1 MPNSKGMTQGS
12 LPLPPNARG
21 HPMPRRATPEN
32 SVTLQHHRL
41 ARNASMKPPT
51 GSNVSPGSPPRRD
64 SSGESHITGQSDP
77 KNWFDRSNQ
86 NAPAAFDHATMD
98 VDPPFYQ
105 KQSDSSNEEMNNPGQ
120 ESAYSFVPSALQ
132 FQRPTMA
139 RSSSAEDFRSV
150 IDDLTIENKR
160 LKEAL
165 KKYKQFGRDLL
176 REDKLFELKIHGL
189 PRQKKRELEATLRDF
204 ATSLEGSPAALS
216 QRAKKSSSKHV
227 DRLKGSTSNSK
238 HASTSSSTSRP
249 VDSAYAS
256 MSTGPSSIGLTNAS
270 SGSFSRP
277 WLARTRSAA
286 DRKVESYLQDIPEG
300 LFPRPVTLTEK
311 DKKKLVVRRLEQLFT
326 GKALQRRDMSRNQS
340 VPLETPAG
348 GGMLP
353 APSQTIEPS
362 REARIQSPELG
373 KKRHTRED
381 MSMSQ
386 SNYEDETTQGDRTGD
401 SNEHVGNDE
410 SPSSTELPEQRATR
424 PRDLDPDR
432 AQVPSENMQYIR
444 HLGVTAPEYL
454 SQTRFKSQD
463 VSIDAEG
470 WIHLN
475 LLCSLAQL
483 HILNVTP
490 DYIRSAVA
498 ERSAK
503 FQLSRDGRKIRWR
516 GGMEGTKFSSDS
528 SGGSS
533 QRSPETDATDA
544 SNEEGQRK
552 RQKTGAQG
560 SVSSGRTQTKMRP
573 QNSLASDGFH
583 YKPLFT
589 RHHSSSAETSID
601 DTASEYGAGE
611 NSSFSPAFV
620 SGSGSPARRKRRH
633 DGAIIYYTGAPF
645 CTDLSG
651 DPGDLSPTTYMTS
664 SGQEQESMIIHEEKP
679 ESCTL
684 SGSSPPFR
692 PLVDG
697 PALDLSNEEPV
708 LMDETDHTEEDDG
721 FGFTWSDEPQ
731 KLQLKPLEA
740 HLEPFGL
747 GGVTPDDHF
756 AVVVVTRHPMNCPP
770 RGRPGMLRSTSVETA
785 GSASSRIAPTTP
797 HTPNQAVDGPS
808 NIQVQTIA
816 KRYKVLK
823 PLPLPPP
830 AMFYPPFT
838 DTTESEGSVLD
849 DEYSDE
855 DDSQVILDDSASV
868 SPLANPHQP
877 KEMFAGMGVL
887 DSGEDEGMDVNTR
900 ISPKD
905 GFVPGLRQMSSSSVR
920 PEGSFGKGGGL
931 QPDSSGATAG
941 EASGYSSS
949 QSNMEEDE

>member
-1 MPNSKGMTQGS
+1 MC
-12 LPLPPNARG
+12 
-21 HPMPRRATPEN
+21 
-32 SVTLQHHRL
+32 V
-41 ARNASMKPPT
+41 
-51 GSNVSPGSPPRRD
+51 
-64 SSGESHITGQSDP
+64 GEMADCCV
-77 KNWFDRSNQ
+77 
-86 NAPAAFDHATMD
+86 

-105 KQSDSSNEEMNNPGQ
+105 KHSDSSNEDLNNPGR
-120 ESAYSFVPSALQ
+120 EIAYPYAPSALEP
-132 FQRPTMA
+132 RRTHTMA

-160 LKEAL
+160 LKESL

-189 PRQKKRELEATLRDF
+189 PRKKKRELEATLRDF
-204 ATSLEGSPAALS
+204 AASLEGSPAAS
-216 QRAKKSSSKHV
+216 STQRANKSYTKHA
-227 DRLKGSTSNSK
+227 DRLKGSASNSK

-256 MSTGPSSIGLTNAS
+256 LSTGPSSIGLTNAS
-270 SGSFSRP
+270 SGSFNMP
-277 WLARTRSAA
+277 WLAHTRSAT

-326 GKALQRRDMSRNQS
+326 GKTLQRRDMSRDQS
-340 VPLETPAG
+340 MALETQTG
-348 GGMLP
+348 GGMLSVP
-353 APSQTIEPS
+353 PQTNEPS
-362 REARIQSPELG
+362 REARIQSPRLG
-373 KKRHTRED
+373 KKKDTRED

-386 SNYEDETTQGDRTGD
+386 SNGDDTQGDRTGD
-401 SNEHVGNDE
+401 SSEHVGNNE
-410 SPSSTELPEQRATR
+410 SPSTAEPPEQRATR

-454 SQTRFKSQD
+454 SQTRYRPQD

-483 HILNVTP
+483 HIFNVTP
-490 DYIRSAVA
+490 DYIRSAVS

-528 SGGSS
+528 SGGS
-533 QRSPETDATDA
+533 QRSPETDTTDA
-544 SNEEGQRK
+544 SNEGGQRK
-552 RQKTGAQG
+552 RQRTIAGG

-573 QNSLASDGFH
+573 QNSMASDGFH

-589 RHHSSSAETSID
+589 RNHSSSADTSVD
-601 DTASEYGAGE
+601 DTASEYGALD
-611 NSSFSPAFV
+611 NSNYSPAFI

-645 CTDLSG
+645 FTDLSG
-651 DPGDLSPTTYMTS
+651 DPGDVSPTTYMTS
-664 SGQEQESMIIHEEKP
+664 SGQDYEFAPIEEERP
-679 ESCTL
+679 GFPRTL
-684 SGSSPPFR
+684 SGSSLSFR
-692 PLVDG
+692 PLFDG
-697 PALDLSNEEPV
+697 PEQMGLDNEEPE
-708 LMDETDHTEEDDG
+708 LITGETAVSEDDDG
-721 FGFTWSDEPQ
+721 LGFTWSDNPE

-740 HLEPFGL
+740 HLEPCGL

-770 RGRPGMLRSTSVETA
+770 RGRPGTDGLTSDETTTSVA
-785 GSASSRIAPTTP
+785 SRIAASTTTSP
-797 HTPNQAVDGPS
+797 HMPVQSLDRPG
-808 NIQVQTIA
+808 NIHVQTIA
-816 KRYKVLK
+816 KRYKALK

-838 DTTESEGSVLD
+838 DTTESEGSELD
-849 DEYSDE
+849 DDQSD

-868 SPLANPHQP
+868 SPLGNLHLPNDV
-877 KEMFAGMGVL
+877 FVGMGVL
-887 DSGEDEGMDVNTR
+887 DSGEDEDTDVSAR
-900 ISPKD
+900 ISPQRPFAQEVRK
-905 GFVPGLRQMSSSSVR
+905 MSPSGIQ
-920 PEGSFGKGGGL
+920 PEGSFGKGASLHPG
-931 QPDSSGATAG
+931 SSGATAG

-949 QSNMEEDE
+949 ESNMEEDE